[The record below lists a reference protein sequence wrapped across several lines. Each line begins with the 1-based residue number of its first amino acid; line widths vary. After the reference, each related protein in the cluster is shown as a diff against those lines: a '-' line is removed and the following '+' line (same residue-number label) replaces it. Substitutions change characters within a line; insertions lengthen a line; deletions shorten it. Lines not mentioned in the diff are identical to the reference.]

1 MRVAFIVTSYWAFGE
16 LLIAIQF
23 AEELKNLQ
31 NRVLFI
37 IPPTH
42 KKNVEAKGF
51 KYVTWIPKSRKFN
64 QIILAEVEHSFC
76 PEVVILSD
84 FLNYSFADKHYGIL
98 REDLDIFGGK
108 LATFDIYNWSLERKC
123 MDTYGFVSP
132 IPNKVDIKDYG
143 AKILPCPLINPENK
157 ENELGY
163 RYSVVHKLLDTSQKN
178 KEELRKKYGFHVN
191 EKIILVSYAKWQESH
206 IQNEKVG
213 HFIDFSGRLFDELII
228 QLSFYY
234 TIICIGKETEGFR
247 DYSNIHCYDSMPAK
261 QFDEYAMTADLYI
274 GKNMTSTSMIRLA
287 LSEIMC
293 VNIIN
298 SIVFPHKIEEKSF
311 GNFNYAAELEDI
323 HMYKYMMLPVGW
335 YEFLK
340 PVFQNNPYAD
350 IVCMREQFKM
360 NETMEVIHELLFNEQ
375 ERARITERVAA
386 LKCSLEKLKS
396 PIQIVNHIINE

>member
-16 LLIAIQF
+16 LLIAMQF
-23 AEELKNLQ
+23 AEELKNAK

-51 KYVTWIPKSRKFN
+51 EYVTWIPKSRKFN
-64 QIILAEVEHSFC
+64 QIILAEAEHSFH
-76 PEVVILSD
+76 PDVVILAD

-98 REDLDIFGGK
+98 REDLDVFGGK

-132 IPNKVDIKDYG
+132 IPGKVDIKDYG
-143 AKILPCPLINPENK
+143 AKILPCPLISPEK
-157 ENELGY
+157 DENGLGY
-163 RYSVVHKLLDTSQKN
+163 RYSVVHKLLDTSLKN
-178 KEELRKKYGFHVN
+178 KQEIREKYGFRAK

-206 IQNEKVG
+206 IQHEKVG
-213 HFIDFSGRLFDELII
+213 RFIDFSARLFDELII
-228 QLSFYY
+228 QLSSYY
-234 TIICIGKETEGFR
+234 TIICIGKETEGFKE
-247 DYSNIHCYDSMPAK
+247 YPNIHCYDSMPAK
-261 QFDEYAMTADLYI
+261 QFDEYAITADLYI

-287 LSEIMC
+287 LSGIVC

-311 GNFNYAAELEDI
+311 GNFNYAAELEDM

-335 YEFLK
+335 YDFLK
-340 PVFQNNPYAD
+340 PVFQNNPYAN

-360 NETMEVIHELLFNEQ
+360 NETMEVIHELLFKEDI
-375 ERARITERVAA
+375 RACIADRVTD
-386 LKCSLEKLKS
+386 LKCSLEKLES
-396 PIQIVNHIINE
+396 PTQIVNNIINE